1 MRGFLKRFEAVPWWV
16 LSGGLHAFV
25 FTILIVHT
33 VDAAKAPGPV
43 AAMQLRLARPSLQ
56 VREEAPALPEPVDR
70 GPSTVAPADAPALA
84 ERPGSEPEILL
95 QDAEL
100 GDYVTEG
107 PGELELAELLP
118 ATESAAGL
126 LNIGGPSRRAGVM
139 GPASSLDAARGG
151 PFAGRR
157 PGHHGGG
164 ATTQTE
170 TAMLA
175 GLRWLARHQHPDGR
189 WAANAFGERCAD
201 GPHCPGVGDADND
214 AGITGLALLAFLGAG
229 YTHLSRDTYVDKPT
243 GRTICVGT
251 VVREGLKWL
260 LANQLP
266 DGRFVGSQ
274 FPTYNSSIATAAVSE
289 AYGLTKAAIFKEAAQ
304 RGVDYLL
311 LSQNPYYGWRYS
323 KRCGDNDTSNLGFV
337 IMALHS
343 AKMAGLVG
351 VETGFNGARKYLDDV
366 TDGTYGNVGYASR
379 GDAGSVRFPET
390 SAWNIHRSMTGVG
403 VMCRTF
409 IDGAPSHPS
418 IPAGV
423 AMLAADLPEWRDKN
437 VDYYYWYYGTIAQF
451 LGNVDGKYWKTWND
465 AVVKALVPHQH
476 GEKDGCLDGSW
487 DTDVDRT
494 SFKGAGRVYATALN
508 TLTLEVYY
516 RFPKAFGVRK

>member
-1 MRGFLKRFEAVPWWV
+1 MRGFLEKLRAVPWWV

-25 FTILIVHT
+25 MTVLMVHT
-33 VDAAKAPGPV
+33 YDTVTATGPV
-43 AAMQLRLARPSLQ
+43 AAMQVRLSRPSLE
-56 VREEAPALPEPVDR
+56 VRDEAPPPAQLTER
-70 GPSTVAPADAPALA
+70 SAPASAPVEAGGPP

-95 QDAEL
+95 QEAEL
-100 GDYVTEG
+100 GDYVPDG
-107 PGELELAELLP
+107 PGEPELAELLP
-118 ATESAAGL
+118 STETASGL

-139 GPASSLDAARGG
+139 GPARSLDLTRGG

-157 PGHHGGG
+157 PGRHGGG

-170 TAMLA
+170 AAMLA
-175 GLRWLARHQHPDGR
+175 GLRWLARHQAEDGR
-189 WAANAFGERCAD
+189 WAAAGFGSRCAK
-201 GPHCPGVGDADND
+201 GPTCPGIGDDDND

-243 GRTICVGT
+243 GRVICVGT

-260 LANQLP
+260 MASQLQ
-266 DGRFVGSQ
+266 DGRFPGRQ
-274 FPTYNSSIATAAVSE
+274 YPTYNSAIATAAVAE
-289 AYGLTKAAIFKEAAQ
+289 AYGLTKAAIFKESAQ

-343 AKMAGLVG
+343 AQMAGLVG
-351 VETGFNGARKYLDDV
+351 IETGYDGARKYLDDV
-366 TDGTYGNVGYASR
+366 TDGTYGNVGYMIR

-409 IDGAPSHPS
+409 MDGAPSHPS

-423 AMLAADLPEWRDKN
+423 AMLAADLPEWKKGN
-437 VDYYYWYYGTIAQF
+437 VDYYYWYYGTLAEY
-451 LGNVDGKYWKTWND
+451 LGDADGVHWKKWND
-465 AVVKALVPHQH
+465 ALVKALLPHQH